1 MDWSC
6 LFSTLY
12 NFNFGP
18 TLCDWVETFYNNIA
32 SSIKNGGMSSGYLNL
47 GTGVRQD
54 DPLSANIFII
64 VIELLATAIRTD
76 EKTLGKPIV

>member
-1 MDWSC
+1 
-6 LFSTLY
+6 
-12 NFNFGP
+12 
-18 TLCDWVETFYNNIA
+18 
-32 SSIKNGGMSSGYLNL
+32 MSSGYLNL